1 VNLHRLSKICQF
13 IVLIRLQP
21 NGRDFASY
29 TPAAWKNDC
38 IDCPSELNFYPAD
51 ALERFFEMSKK
62 LLFSVIVLCF
72 WAGLGLSQDIPVDMQ
87 KAKGYQLYPG
97 DEVTGKV
104 LGENQFDFVSTVN
117 EDGYI
122 EVPFFPKPINAKCR
136 TERELR
142 ADVTQLLSTYLR
154 SPQLS
159 LRITDRKSRPP
170 ATIYGEVRMPQQ
182 VLLMRK
188 ATLVELLAF
197 SGGVTEEAG
206 GTIQVFRTQAPFCSD
221 GVEENIWKN
230 DSNDPTSVPSRTYS
244 LANVK
249 LGKEDANPIIYP
261 GDVIVVQK
269 ASPVYIT
276 GEAIA
281 PQGIYLKEG
290 GMTLTEAIAKIG
302 GVRREAK
309 TKDIKIYR
317 LKSANAKDRDIISVN
332 YDLIKSGKQKD
343 IKLEAYDIVE
353 VDKAKDSIAQS
364 ILKIAVGAGRQAVGS
379 LSGGVG
385 YRVLY

>member
-1 VNLHRLSKICQF
+1 
-13 IVLIRLQP
+13 
-21 NGRDFASY
+21 
-29 TPAAWKNDC
+29 
-38 IDCPSELNFYPAD
+38 
-51 ALERFFEMSKK
+51 MSKE
-62 LLFSVIVLCF
+62 LLFSVFVLCF
-72 WAGLGLSQDIPVDMQ
+72 LAGASLGQDVPVDTQ
-87 KAKGYQLYPG
+87 PAKGYQLYPG
-97 DEVTGKV
+97 DVVTGKV
-104 LGENQFDFVSTVN
+104 LGEDQFGFVATVN
-117 EDGYI
+117 EDGNI
-122 EVPFFPKPINAKCR
+122 EVPFFDKPIVAKCR

-142 ADVTQLLSTYLR
+142 TDITQLLSKYLR

-159 LRITDRKSRPP
+159 LQITDRKGRPP
-170 ATIYGEVRMPQQ
+170 VIVYGEVRTPGQ

-188 ATLVELLAF
+188 TTLIELLAF
-197 SGGVTEEAG
+197 SHGVTEEAG
-206 GTIQVFRTQAPFCSD
+206 GTIQVFRSQAPLCTD
-221 GVEENIWKN
+221 GTDENIWKN
-230 DSNDPTSVPSRTYS
+230 ETNDPTSVPSRTYS
-244 LANVK
+244 LASVK
-249 LGKEDANPIIYP
+249 SGMEEANPIIYP

-276 GEAIA
+276 GEVTA

-317 LKSANAKDRDIISVN
+317 LKSAGSKERDIISAN

-343 IKLEAYDIVE
+343 VPLEPYDIIE
-353 VDKAKDSIAQS
+353 VDKSKDSIAQA

>member
-1 VNLHRLSKICQF
+1 
-13 IVLIRLQP
+13 
-21 NGRDFASY
+21 
-29 TPAAWKNDC
+29 
-38 IDCPSELNFYPAD
+38 
-51 ALERFFEMSKK
+51 MSKK
-62 LLFSVIVLCF
+62 LLLFVSVLSFLSGTI
-72 WAGLGLSQDIPVDMQ
+72 LSQDVPVEMQ

-104 LGENQFDFVSTVN
+104 LGEKDFDFVATVN
-117 EDGYI
+117 EDGNI
-122 EVPFFPKPINAKCR
+122 EVPFFDKPVNAKCR

-142 ADVTQLLSTYLR
+142 ADVTQLLTRYLK

-170 ATIYGEVRMPQQ
+170 ATIYGEVRTPQQ

-206 GTIQVFRTQAPFCSD
+206 GTIQVFRTQAPLCADAS
-221 GVEENIWKN
+221 EENIWKSDTN
-230 DSNDPTSVPSRTYS
+230 DATSVPSKTYS
-244 LANVK
+244 LASVK
-249 LGKEDANPIIYP
+249 SGKEEANPIIYP
-261 GDVIVVQK
+261 GDVIVVHK

-276 GEAIA
+276 GEVVA

-309 TKDIKIYR
+309 TKDIKIHR
-317 LKSANAKDRDIISVN
+317 LKSIDSKEREVISAN
-332 YDLIKSGKQKD
+332 YDLIKAGKQKD
-343 IKLEAYDIVE
+343 IMLEPQDIIE
-353 VDKAKDSIAQS
+353 VDKAKDSLAKQ
-364 ILKIAVGAGRQAVGS
+364 ILNIAVGAGRTAVQS
-379 LSGGVG
+379 VSGGVG